1 MPINYGREQT
11 VPEVKNPIEFS
22 PAIMQNWLGTAKQAV
37 KGEGEDI
44 LPTGWEKLSDM
55 MAGKA
60 LFILDEN
67 LNQVTFMN
75 PDFLRDQANAMEQM
89 RQIMQ
94 ASVDGR
100 LFIRDTE
107 GMMMQLKTTQN
118 KDNSFTL
125 DLSSKLNKIAGV
137 PGDVQSTVQPPVKP
151 ARLSLLTYFLG
162 LFWDKYTRQVEDYR
176 EKLAHYEGYQKGQVK
191 VLPSAEERYQ
201 KQQEAEKAA
210 LKDNE
215 YVERHKKMNEA
226 LAGEEK
232 AIHAKEGLKP
242 YAKNDI
248 EIAFKNMATEQKY
261 IPENSPIKLTP
272 ETMGVLVTLALASPD
287 LTIKATQTNKETKE
301 KVVIDRKNKPE
312 EMYPRVMDCYVKN
325 LQVTGSPINFV
336 KAARNA
342 VTAALNDAATG
353 DYTNLGKL
361 VADGLK
367 LNNKLM
373 QNQQELSNTFTVQA
387 ELGNKALKIMKN
399 NPQLQAAVEQQLGE
413 KSKVLDGVRAAKNIS
428 DLRVEA
434 TVAQRNLVSAFS
446 SMTYQ
451 GNNKD
456 VSTVAQAYFVE
467 FEMKQGTLDLE
478 SSPYKD
484 PKMKDT
490 MNNELELSPVFK
502 ELREDKIN
510 RSFAITDG
518 ITMVQTYNKA
528 ILQKEHPPIQQNANV
543 PTMNKQV
550 DQVVEMQ
557 VQVPKT

>member
-22 PAIMQNWLGTAKQAV
+22 SDIMQNWLGTARQAV
-37 KGEGEDI
+37 KGEGADI
-44 LPTGWEKLSDM
+44 KPTGWEKLSDM

-60 LFILDEN
+60 LFILDED
-67 LNQVTFMN
+67 LKQVTFMN
-75 PDFLRDQANAMEQM
+75 PDFLGDQENALEQM

-118 KDNSFTL
+118 EEMSFTL
-125 DLSSKLNKIAGV
+125 DLSLKLNKIAGV
-137 PGDVQSTVQPPVKP
+137 SGDVLSTVKSPVKP
-151 ARLSLLTYFLG
+151 ARPSLLTYILG

-191 VLPSAEERYQ
+191 VLPSAEERYK
-201 KQQEAEKAA
+201 KQQEAEKAD

-215 YVERHKKMNEA
+215 YVERHKKMNAA

-342 VTAALNDAATG
+342 VTAALNDAAVG
-353 DYTNLGKL
+353 DYTKLGKL

-399 NPQLQAAVEQQLGE
+399 NPQLKTAVEQQLGE

-484 PKMKDT
+484 PTMKDT

-518 ITMVQTYNKA
+518 KTMVQNYNKA

>member
-11 VPEVKNPIEFS
+11 VPEAQNPIEFS

-44 LPTGWEKLSDM
+44 HPTGWTKLSDM
-55 MAGKA
+55 MDEKA

-67 LNQVTFMN
+67 LKQVTFMN
-75 PDFLRDQANAMEQM
+75 PDFLGNQVDAQEQM

-118 KDNSFTL
+118 EDKSFTL
-125 DLSSKLNKIAGV
+125 DLSLKLNKIAGV
-137 PGDVQSTVQPPVKP
+137 SGDVLSTVKPPVKP
-151 ARLSLLTYFLG
+151 ARPSLLTYILG

-191 VLPSAEERYQ
+191 VLPTAEERYK
-201 KQQEAEKAA
+201 KQQEAEKAD

-215 YVERHKKMNEA
+215 YVERHKKMNAA

-287 LTIKATQTNKETKE
+287 LTIKAKGKDG
-301 KVVIDRKNKPE
+301 VVFDRENKPE

-342 VTAALNDAATG
+342 VTAALNDAAVG
-353 DYTNLGKL
+353 DYTKLGKL

-399 NPQLQAAVEQQLGE
+399 NPQLKTAVEQQLGE

-484 PKMKDT
+484 PTMKDT

-557 VQVPKT
+557 VQAPKT

>member
-1 MPINYGREQT
+1 
-11 VPEVKNPIEFS
+11 
-22 PAIMQNWLGTAKQAV
+22 
-37 KGEGEDI
+37 
-44 LPTGWEKLSDM
+44 
-55 MAGKA
+55 
-60 LFILDEN
+60 
-67 LNQVTFMN
+67 
-75 PDFLRDQANAMEQM
+75 
-89 RQIMQ
+89 
-94 ASVDGR
+94 
-100 LFIRDTE
+100 
-107 GMMMQLKTTQN
+107 
-118 KDNSFTL
+118 
-125 DLSSKLNKIAGV
+125 
-137 PGDVQSTVQPPVKP
+137 
-151 ARLSLLTYFLG
+151 
-162 LFWDKYTRQVEDYR
+162 
-176 EKLAHYEGYQKGQVK
+176 
-191 VLPSAEERYQ
+191 
-201 KQQEAEKAA
+201 
-210 LKDNE
+210 
-215 YVERHKKMNEA
+215 MNEA
-226 LAGEEK
+226 LAGDEK
-232 AIHAKEGLKP
+232 AIPAKEGLKT

-287 LTIKATQTNKETKE
+287 LTIKAKNKGVEF
-301 KVVIDRKNKPE
+301 DRKNEPE
-312 EMYPRVMDCYVKN
+312 KMYPRVMDCYVKN

-342 VTAALNDAATG
+342 VTAALNDAAVG
-353 DYTNLGKL
+353 DYTKLGKL

-399 NPQLQAAVEQQLGE
+399 NPQLKTAVEQQLGE

-518 ITMVQTYNKA
+518 KTMVQNYNKA

-550 DQVVEMQ
+550 DQAVEMQ

>member
-11 VPEVKNPIEFS
+11 VPEAQNPIEFS
-22 PAIMQNWLGTAKQAV
+22 SDIMKDWLGTARQAV
-37 KGEGEDI
+37 KGEGKDI
-44 LPTGWEKLSDM
+44 KPTGWEKLSDM
-55 MAGKA
+55 MDEKA

-67 LNQVTFMN
+67 LKQVTFMN
-75 PDFLRDQANAMEQM
+75 PDFLGNQVDAQEQM

-94 ASVDGR
+94 ASVEGR

-118 KDNSFTL
+118 EDMSFTL

-176 EKLAHYEGYQKGQVK
+176 EKLAHYEDYQKGKVK
-191 VLPSAEERYQ
+191 VLPSAEERYK
-201 KQQEAEKAA
+201 KQQEAEKAT

-226 LAGEEK
+226 LAGDEK
-232 AIHAKEGLKP
+232 AIPAKEGLKP

-248 EIAFKNMATEQKY
+248 EIAFRNMTTEQKY

-287 LTIKATQTNKETKE
+287 LTIKAKNKGVEF
-301 KVVIDRKNKPE
+301 DRKNEPE
-312 EMYPRVMDCYVKN
+312 KMYPRVMDCYVKN

-353 DYTNLGKL
+353 DYTKLGKL

-373 QNQQELSNTFTVQA
+373 QNQHELSNTFTVQA

-399 NPQLQAAVEQQLGE
+399 NPQLKTAVEQQLGE

-518 ITMVQTYNKA
+518 KTMVQNYNKA
-528 ILQKEHPPIQQNANV
+528 ILQKEHAPIQQNANV

-550 DQVVEMQ
+550 DQAVEMQ